1 MTTIAAQSDAHAVNS
16 AALRD
21 RVRDVSHL
29 LGIHA
34 GGIELAAVTPDGDV
48 RVSFTGMCTG
58 CPYRAVTLATTIM
71 PAITELVGVRSVHA
85 DGVRVSEHAARRLA
99 AISTGWWKTRPDADR

>member
-1 MTTIAAQSDAHAVNS
+1 MRRAVDPQE
-16 AALRD
+16 LRE
-21 RVRDVSHL
+21 RVRDVSQL

-34 GGIELAAVTPDGDV
+34 GGIELAAVTPEGDV

-58 CPYRAVTLATTIM
+58 CPFRAVTLATTIV
-71 PAITELVGVRSVHA
+71 PAITELQGVSSVQA

-99 AISTGWWKTRPDADR
+99 AISTGWWADPAAGGSDR

>member
-1 MTTIAAQSDAHAVNS
+1 VTTIAAQPDAHAVNS

-21 RVRDVSHL
+21 RVQDVSHL

-34 GGIELAAVTPDGDV
+34 GGIELAAVTAEGDV
-48 RVSFTGMCTG
+48 QVSFTGMCTG
-58 CPYRAVTLATTIM
+58 CPYRAVTLATTIV
-71 PAITELVGVRSVHA
+71 PAITELEGVRSVHA